1 MYEVTHM
8 TNVQT
13 KVQGD
18 KLIITVD
25 VSEALL
31 KAAPPSKTGK
41 SRIVASTS
49 GFTAVGNVKL
59 NLTAIA

>member
-1 MYEVTHM
+1 M
-8 TNVQT
+8 TNVHTQ
-13 KVQGD
+13 VQGS

-25 VSEALL
+25 VSKDLVES
-31 KAAPPSKTGK
+31 APHSKTGK
-41 SRIVASTS
+41 SRIVASTH

>member
-1 MYEVTHM
+1 M

-13 KVQGD
+13 KIAGD
-18 KLIITVD
+18 KLVITVD
-25 VSEALL
+25 VSEATL
-31 KAAPPSKTGK
+31 KAAVPSKTGK

-49 GFTAVGNVKL
+49 GFTAVGGVKL

>member
-1 MYEVTHM
+1 M

-13 KVQGD
+13 KVEGG
-18 KLIITVD
+18 KLIITLD

-31 KAAPPSKTGK
+31 KSAPPSKTGK
-41 SRIVASTS
+41 SRIVATTS
-49 GFTAVGNVKL
+49 GFATVGGVKL